1 MKRKFIPLSPR
12 KGKEPIVL
20 ENLDDA
26 EISEST
32 RRNLKSAYH
41 LFPKLMDI
49 CKYYRSYCYKSAE
62 EFGLCASEI
71 DIVIALYEDPRSN
84 TVMALSKSVHLSKSV
99 VSKSVE
105 SLRKRGYV
113 SVLPGEVDKRYVMIT
128 LSEGALPIV
137 ESMSKSA
144 ERFIK
149 QIGDGIDEKD
159 LGVIAKFIAHI
170 HSNTEKMKASEP
182 IH

>member
-1 MKRKFIPLSPR
+1 MKRKFIPLPLR
-12 KGKEPIVL
+12 KTKEPIVL
-20 ENLDDA
+20 DNLDDT

-49 CKYYRSYCYKSAE
+49 CKYYRNYCYKSAE
-62 EFGLCASEI
+62 QFGLCASEI
-71 DIVIALYEDPRSN
+71 DIVISLYEDPRSN
-84 TVMALSKSVHLSKSV
+84 TVMALSKNVHLSKSV

-105 SLRKRGYV
+105 SLRQKGYV
-113 SVLPGEVDKRYVMIT
+113 SVAPSEADKRYVMIT
-128 LSEGALPIV
+128 LSEGASPIV
-137 ESMSKSA
+137 EAISKSA
-144 ERFIK
+144 EHFIK

-159 LGVIAKFIAHI
+159 LGVIAKFITQIYA
-170 HSNTEKMKASEP
+170 NTEKMKSSEP